1 MNAMKRPGEAPS
13 ISLEDMMVGA
23 VGGDRLALARMLTM
37 VERGGDN
44 SAEVARV
51 SYRSKQR
58 GQTVGITGAPGAGKS
73 TLVEKLISVAREG
86 GKSQVAV
93 IAVDPTS
100 PFSGGAILG
109 DRIRMQSHA
118 GDKGVFIRSM
128 ASRGHLGGLSIAVP
142 EAMRLLEAVG
152 MDPVIVETVGVGQV
166 EIEVAS
172 ATDTTVVVLNPGWG
186 DAIQAN
192 KAGILEIADILVVNK
207 ADRPGAKEAVRD
219 LQQMLDMAFSLG
231 IHPRATTKSTDAS
244 HDVSQE
250 MSQKMWRP
258 PVLETVASTGEGI
271 PELWSAVKTHRVYL
285 EESGEG
291 ALRRRKRAERSIA
304 LVLEVEMAKQLDK
317 IRSSQMYL
325 SLVDATES
333 GHSDPYEAAEKL
345 MREADPDR

>member
-1 MNAMKRPGEAPS
+1 MSTMKRASTATGR
-13 ISLEDMMVGA
+13 SLEEMMDA
-23 VGGDRLALARMLTM
+23 AMGGDRLALARMLTM
-37 VERGGDN
+37 VERGGKS
-44 SAEVARV
+44 SAKVAQV

-73 TLVEKLISVAREG
+73 TLVEKLISSAREG

-109 DRIRMQSHA
+109 DRIRMQSHS
-118 GDKGVFIRSM
+118 GDNGVFIRSM
-128 ASRGHLGGLSIAVP
+128 ASRGHLGGLSMAVP

-152 MDPVIVETVGVGQV
+152 MDPVVVETVGVGQV

-192 KAGILEIADILVVNK
+192 KAGILEIADIFVINK

-231 IHPRATTKSTDAS
+231 IHPRMVEQSDGM
-244 HDVSQE
+244 SQE
-250 MSQKMWRP
+250 LWHP
-258 PVLETVASTGEGI
+258 PVLETVASTGEGVA
-271 PELWSAVKTHRVYL
+271 ELWSAIESHGVYL

-291 ALRRRKRAERSIA
+291 ESRRRKRAERSIA
-304 LVLEVEMAKQLDK
+304 LVLEAEMASQLDK
-317 IRSSQMYL
+317 IRSGQMYA

-333 GHSDPYEAAEKL
+333 GRSDPYEAAEKL
-345 MREADPDR
+345 IREVGYDR

>member
-1 MNAMKRPGEAPS
+1 MNVMNRPGESANR
-13 ISLEDMMVGA
+13 SLEDMMLAA
-23 VGGDRLALARMLTM
+23 VEGDRLALARMLTM
-37 VERGGDN
+37 VERGGDS

-142 EAMRLLEAVG
+142 EAMRLLEAAG

-207 ADRPGAKEAVRD
+207 ADRPGAKDAVRD

-231 IHPRATTKSTDAS
+231 IHPRAMTKSTGA
-244 HDVSQE
+244 SQE
-250 MSQKMWRP
+250 RWRP

-271 PELWSAVKTHRVYL
+271 PELWSAVENHRVYL

-291 ALRRRKRAERSIA
+291 TLRRRKRAERSIA
-304 LVLEVEMAKQLDK
+304 LVLEAEMAKQLER
-317 IRSSQMYL
+317 IRSGHMYV

-345 MREADPDR
+345 MREADSGR

>member
-1 MNAMKRPGEAPS
+1 MNVMNRPGESANR
-13 ISLEDMMVGA
+13 SLEDMMLAA
-23 VGGDRLALARMLTM
+23 VEGDRLALARMLTM
-37 VERGGDN
+37 VERGGDS

-142 EAMRLLEAVG
+142 EAMRLLEAAG

-207 ADRPGAKEAVRD
+207 ADRPGAKDAVRD
-219 LQQMLDMAFSLG
+219 LEQMLDMAFSLG
-231 IHPRATTKSTDAS
+231 IHPRAMTKSTGA
-244 HDVSQE
+244 SQE
-250 MSQKMWRP
+250 MWRP

-271 PELWSAVKTHRVYL
+271 PELWSAVENHRVYL

-291 ALRRRKRAERSIA
+291 TLRRRKRAERSIA
-304 LVLEVEMAKQLDK
+304 LVLEAEMAKQLER
-317 IRSSQMYL
+317 IRSGHMYV

-345 MREADPDR
+345 MREADSGR